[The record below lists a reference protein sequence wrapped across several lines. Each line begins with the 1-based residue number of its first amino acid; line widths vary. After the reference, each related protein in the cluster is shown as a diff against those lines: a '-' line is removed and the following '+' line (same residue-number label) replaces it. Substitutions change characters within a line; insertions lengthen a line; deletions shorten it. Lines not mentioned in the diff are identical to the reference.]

1 MARRVKNN
9 WIYTGDKGV
18 DFGIHLAADIISQ
31 DVVGGSDLVDK
42 SLYAMPTN
50 LEPRKAEVF
59 NATEGTRYVPCM
71 DEACDLWATPGTTIT
86 LPVFNDVDGA
96 VFTRTGKKLPERQRR
111 GNDPTT

>member
-1 MARRVKNN
+1 MAKRVKNN

-18 DFGIHLAADIISQ
+18 DFAIHVAADILSQ
-31 DVVGGSDLVDK
+31 NVVGGSDLVDK
-42 SLYAMPTN
+42 SLYPMPTN

-59 NATEGTRYVPCM
+59 NATEGTRLVPCM
-71 DEACDLWATPGTTIT
+71 DTACDLWATPATTIT

-96 VFTRTGKKLPERQRR
+96 VFTRTGKLIAERNRR